1 MNDLVMEQAVACL
14 RHGSEEARVGVETE
28 VEEERHGGAEGPCET
43 GFERRMGGTV
53 YKEAGAA

>member
-1 MNDLVMEQAVACL
+1 MNGLVVEQGVACM
-14 RHGSEEARVGVETE
+14 RHGREEARGGVETG

-43 GFERRMGGTV
+43 DFERRMGGTV